1 MHDDVIKN
9 REDFVCI
16 SPHMVLQSD
25 QGDQMQTHGSQLYN
39 ASVQEMTCTQGT
51 NIIGEAGFK
60 ELSITVGKPGYKKIW
75 SESVSIVPLCLE
87 CSSTW
92 ERKKKL

>member
-39 ASVQEMTCTQGT
+39 TSVQEMTCTQGT

-60 ELSITVGKPGYKKIW
+60 ELSITVGKSGYKKIW